1 MSRLAF
7 DSDRRETNRPCAR
20 SKDKRE
26 RSGGDGCVIIIKKK
40 ERKIIKKRKKIWES
54 NGMVEGW
61 RKDDGKGTEETI
73 NADPK
78 DG

>member
-1 MSRLAF
+1 M
-7 DSDRRETNRPCAR
+7 
-20 SKDKRE
+20 
-26 RSGGDGCVIIIKKK
+26 
-40 ERKIIKKRKKIWES
+40 KKRKKSNKKKKGGGEKIREQN

>member
-1 MSRLAF
+1 MC
-7 DSDRRETNRPCAR
+7 NNN
-20 SKDKRE
+20 
-26 RSGGDGCVIIIKKK
+26 KKK
-40 ERKIIKKRKKIWES
+40 GKKNNKKKKKIWES

-61 RKDDGKGTEETI
+61 RKDDGKRTEETI

>member
-1 MSRLAF
+1 M
-7 DSDRRETNRPCAR
+7 
-20 SKDKRE
+20 
-26 RSGGDGCVIIIKKK
+26 
-40 ERKIIKKRKKIWES
+40 KKRKKSNKKKKGGGEKIWEPS

>member
-1 MSRLAF
+1 MC
-7 DSDRRETNRPCAR
+7 NNNN
-20 SKDKRE
+20 
-26 RSGGDGCVIIIKKK
+26 KKK